1 MASTLL
7 TSTSVLVFTCAG
19 FFAHEYFTFRKAM
32 ASQLATVAGIIADNS
47 TAVLAFQDRAGAGEI
62 LGALEADPH
71 IVAAA
76 LYDAEGRLFSTYP
89 EAIPAADLPAAPEGD
104 GYRFI
109 PSYLAGFHPVAE
121 GGKRLG
127 TLYLRSDM
135 RAITARL
142 KLYGLVAFLV
152 AAAAILLSYALST
165 ALQRQ
170 ISGPILELAETARRV
185 SEHRDYS
192 VRAGRAGTG
201 EIAVLTEAFNHMLTR
216 IQDQLAR
223 MQLLNNITHAIGE
236 RLDLPSIFQ
245 VLSNTLEEKF
255 PLDFT
260 CICLYDSAAATLK
273 VSNVGTRSAPLAAS
287 LGMEEGK
294 GLPIDHEGMSRCV
307 RGELIHEPDLAGAAS
322 AFPER
327 LSSLGLR
334 SLVLAPL
341 LFENNVFGI
350 LVAARRDPGRFS
362 SLDCEFLSQLSAH
375 AALASHQAL
384 LYGEIQRAY
393 EELRQS
399 QQAILQQERLRA
411 LGQMASGIA
420 HDINNAIS
428 PVALYTEF
436 LLESEP
442 TLSPRARK
450 QLQTISRAID
460 DVAATVA
467 RMREFYRQRDSD
479 AHLSPVQ
486 LNGCAQ
492 QVIELT
498 RARWSDMSQQ
508 RGHTIEIR
516 TDLAEDLPDVL
527 SVEGEV
533 REALT
538 NLYLNAFDAMPEGG
552 TLTVRTRMSGTSAV
566 CLEVSDTGMG
576 MDEETR
582 KRCLEPFYT
591 TKGERGSG
599 LGLPMVYGMVERHG
613 ASIEID
619 SAPGR
624 GTTIRILFDARV
636 GAAAPSGDAP
646 AGPVGPLALLVVDDD
661 PLLLKSLEDA
671 LAGDGHAVTAANGGR
686 AGVDA
691 FRDALASGRAF
702 DLVIT
707 DLGMPYLDGR
717 KVAAAIKESS
727 PSTPVLLLTGWGQRL
742 IAEEDVPAHV
752 DCVLSKPP
760 RLAHLREAFAAL
772 VAGRG
777 TGRAPGPSAGR
788 GKTAA

>member
-32 ASQLATVAGIIADNS
+32 TSQLATVAGIIADNS
-47 TAVLAFQDRAGAGEI
+47 TAVLAFQDRSGAREI
-62 LGALEADPH
+62 LDALEADPH
-71 IVAAA
+71 IVAAG
-76 LYDAEGRLFSTYP
+76 LYDAAGRLFSTYP
-89 EAIPAADLPAAPEGD
+89 DTLPEADLPPAPEAD

-109 PSYLAGFHPVAE
+109 PSYLTGFHPVEE
-121 GGKRLG
+121 GGERLG

-142 KLYGLVAFLV
+142 KLYGMVAFLV
-152 AAAAILLSYALST
+152 AAAAILLSYAMST
-165 ALQRQ
+165 TLQRQ
-170 ISGPILELAETARRV
+170 ISEPILELVKTARRV
-185 SEHRDYS
+185 SDHGDYS
-192 VRAGRAGTG
+192 VRARGTGTG
-201 EIAVLTEAFNHMLTR
+201 EVADLTDAFNHMLTR

-223 MQLLNNITHAIGE
+223 MQLLNSITHAIGE

-260 CICLYDSAAATLK
+260 CVCLFDPDAAVLT
-273 VSNVGTRSAPLAAS
+273 VSNIGARSAPLAAA
-287 LGMEEGK
+287 LGLEKGR
-294 GLPIDHEGMSRCV
+294 GLPAGSGSLARCLW
-307 RGELIHEPDLAGAAS
+307 GELIHESDVSGAES
-322 AFPER
+322 AFPGQ
-327 LSSLGLR
+327 LPSLGLR

-341 LFENNVFGI
+341 LVESKVFGI
-350 LVAARRDPGRFS
+350 LVAARSGPGRFGP
-362 SLDCEFLSQLSAH
+362 LDCEFLRQLSAH

-399 QQAILQQERLRA
+399 QQAVLQQERLRA

-436 LLESEP
+436 LLESEAS
-442 TLSPRARK
+442 LSPRAK
-450 QLQTISRAID
+450 GQLQTISNAID

-467 RMREFYRQRDSD
+467 RMREFYRQRESD
-479 AHLSPVQ
+479 APLSPVQ
-486 LNGCAQ
+486 LNSCAR
-492 QVIELT
+492 QVVDLT

-516 TDLAEDLPDVL
+516 TDLAEDLPEIL

-533 REALT
+533 RETLT

-552 TLTVRTRMSGTSAV
+552 TLTVRTRKAGNGAV

-599 LGLPMVYGMVERHG
+599 LGLAMVYGMVERHG
-613 ASIEID
+613 GSIEID
-619 SAPGR
+619 SAPGA
-624 GTTIRILFDARV
+624 GTTIRILFEARPAV
-636 GAAAPSGDAP
+636 AAPAAAAP
-646 AGPVGPLALLVVDDD
+646 AGPGSPLAILVVDDD
-661 PLLLKSLEDA
+661 PMLLKSLEDA
-671 LAGDGHAVTAANGGR
+671 LSGDGHAVTTANGGK

-691 FRDALASGRAF
+691 FRAALDAGRAF

-707 DLGMPYLDGR
+707 DLGMPYMDGR
-717 KVAAAIKESS
+717 KVAAAIKEASA
-727 PSTPVLLLTGWGQRL
+727 STPVLLLTGWGQRM
-742 IAEEDVPAHV
+742 IAEEEVPPHV
-752 DCVLSKPP
+752 DRVLGKPP
-760 RLAHLREAFAAL
+760 RMAQLREAFAAL
-772 VAGRG
+772 A
-777 TGRAPGPSAGR
+777 AGR
-788 GKTAA
+788 GKATA